1 MLTAIEPALDDK
13 PGPRCADQSPSLP
26 RHDAELPGRMPRRAM
41 TWLGRGILLAG
52 LGMLPWLFIL
62 ARTLPPTAVA
72 AHWSTAWVGLD
83 GLEALGLVTTGLAF
97 IRRYD
102 WLCLPAA
109 ITATLLV
116 IDAWF
121 DVTTSAPGSAATE
134 AIAMAV
140 FAELPTA
147 ALCFAIAVLN
157 APGRQRA
164 QARDRRS

>member
-1 MLTAIEPALDDK
+1 
-13 PGPRCADQSPSLP
+13 
-26 RHDAELPGRMPRRAM
+26 M
-41 TWLGRGILLAG
+41 TWLGRGILVAG
-52 LGMLPWLFIL
+52 LGMIPWVFVL
-62 ARTLPPTAVA
+62 ARMLPSSITAV
-72 AHWSTAWVGLD
+72 HWSTAWAGLD
-83 GLEALGLVTTGLAF
+83 ALEALGLLTTGLAV

-121 DVTTSAPGSAATE
+121 DMTTSAPGSAATE

-140 FAELPTA
+140 FAELPAA

-164 QARDRRS
+164 RAHDRRS